1 MAEHEEY
8 AAKLIAS
15 GYRAT
20 SNKYKMVS
28 RLDRADWRDYMARKH
43 APWDIDEGYKWIGAM
58 GSYAIEF
65 YHRVYSRDTIERL
78 PSDVFA
84 LIKKAPMPTDYLEL
98 VE

>member
-1 MAEHEEY
+1 MTKHEEY

-20 SNKYKMVS
+20 SNKYKMIS
-28 RLDRADWRDYMARKH
+28 RLDRVDWREYMAQKH
-43 APWDIDEGYKWIGAM
+43 APWDIEEGFKWIDAM

-84 LIKKAPMPTDYLEL
+84 LIKKAPIPTSYADK
-98 VE
+98 VA